1 MDDVIYTDDAR
12 EMGELIKSEWS
23 LGFGNEAPIVYDT
36 EALMVDSRVG
46 NIYIYTSSRD
56 YSISSVDYQTI
67 NRIAHV
73 GIRVSNRFRDANLLW
88 SNEVYRIL
96 MENRRAGARKLW
108 GYTYFDVQSDRMS
121 NDANGWYVRTFD
133 VKLTG
138 NYTPIGPSGF
148 NSPLCRRF
156 SVDNL

>member
-73 GIRVSNRFRDANLLW
+73 GLRVFNRFRDANLMW
-88 SNEVYRIL
+88 STEVYRIL

-108 GYTYFDVQSDRMS
+108 GYTYLDVQSDRMS

-148 NSPLCRRF
+148 DSPLCRRF
-156 SVDNL
+156 TVDNL